1 VALVVTVLLTLY
13 MARAIARPLRDL
25 AATAER
31 VRPGYGR
38 VDIQDLSGRN
48 DEIGDLSSA
57 DFGAPGDVKIGDKHY
72 QLIEVSDIARQSRA
86 KLEISSL
93 PQATFWDRT
102 QATASDIP
110 YELAAP
116 ALLGLLMVS
125 LIAIAVARRGGLFG
139 GLASGSG
146 ASEESGDRA
155 TIVEQIADLER
166 ALDEGKI
173 READYFAK
181 RQALLDRLATLPLS
195 PSTD

>member
-1 VALVVTVLLTLY
+1 MSCTTTGRASNPPLASRSLATARCQGVEPLVV
-13 MARAIARPLRDL
+13 
-25 AATAER
+25 
-31 VRPGYGR
+31 
-38 VDIQDLSGRN
+38 
-48 DEIGDLSSA
+48 GDLSSV
-57 DFGAPGDVKIGDKHY
+57 DFGAPGDVKIGEKHY

-86 KLEISSL
+86 SLEISSL
-93 PQATFWDRT
+93 PQATLWDRT

-125 LIAIAVARRGGLFG
+125 LIAIAVARRGGLFAGATSSVGLQQG
-139 GLASGSG
+139 G
-146 ASEESGDRA
+146 DNRA
-155 TIVEQIADLER
+155 AIIARIADLDQ
-166 ALDEGKI
+166 ALEEGKL